1 MSYIV
6 NKDWIHSNKIHP
18 KISEAIV
25 YMISTY
31 YLPFYGEFLLR
42 VNFAESKHKEVP
54 TCGVNVNRKGM
65 YFYWNREWVDSKTQG
80 EIIFTNV
87 HEVMHLLFKHIKR
100 SIGYDPKLSNIA
112 QDMIINSIIVGDLI
126 EGEYLQDVIEIP
138 TEKIECKCGGLD
150 SDCEFCKGTG
160 TIEINNVVF
169 LPKEYDGPPVFEPL
183 YFWLIKKYK
192 EWEKK
197 KEEEERKKEEKKKKK
212 DKGKKPG
219 DKNPGGQKPKNED
232 GLGKGNKIDGDDGN
246 PGGQSG
252 TGGGQQPSDEEGDG
266 GQPGGQSGA
275 GGNEESD
282 EEGGEPQFDYDKHKE
297 HYGKNGQSI
306 KDNGK
311 GGDIDCYD
319 LESQFERMKA
329 NKGQTLDA
337 HLSNEVPDDVVQQ
350 EVQRVLDNLKNRGF
364 VTGKIQQTLNKLR
377 KKRKDHL
384 KFIKRHLSNVIFG
397 SLKRKTITR
406 ENRRGIPG
414 LKGKR
419 KYATRIN
426 CILDTSGSMGGEFE
440 KVLSYIFQNDIEI
453 NLIQIDTEVKDVVLI
468 KKKSDLQK
476 MDIQG
481 LGGTILTPGLQFI
494 ASRKDLNKFNT
505 VILTDGYTDTLNFIG
520 VKGKVLI
527 LSTGEHC
534 EIENKL
540 SSQVKQIIVEKNE
553 Y

>member
-1 MSYIV
+1 MSYII
-6 NKDWIHSNKIHP
+6 NKDWIHSNKIHD

-65 YFYWNREWVDSKTQG
+65 YFYWNREWVDKRSLG
-80 EIIFTNV
+80 ELIFTNV
-87 HEVMHLLFKHIKR
+87 HEVMHLLFKHITR
-100 SIGYDPKLSNIA
+100 SIGYDHKLSNYA

-126 EGEYLQDVIEIP
+126 EGEFLQDVITIP
-138 TEKIECKCGGLD
+138 NAKYKCKCGGLD
-150 SDCEFCKGTG
+150 EDCNFCNGTG
-160 TIEINNVVF
+160 TIEVNTVVF

-183 YFWLIKKYK
+183 YFWLLKKYK
-192 EWEKK
+192 EWEEKEK
-197 KEEEERKKEEKKKKK
+197 EKEEKEEKKKGK

-219 DKNPGGQKPKNED
+219 DENPGGNKPKDEEGD
-232 GLGKGNKIDGDDGN
+232 GAGFEKDGDNGK

-252 TGGGQQPSDEEGDG
+252 KGGGNEPSDEEG
-266 GQPGGQSGA
+266 
-275 GGNEESD
+275 
-282 EEGGEPQFDYDKHKE
+282 EGEGEAEFNYEHYEK
-297 HYGKNGQSI
+297 HYGKNGQTI
-306 KDNGK
+306 KDNGN
-311 GGDIDCYD
+311 GDDVDCFD
-319 LESQFERMKA
+319 LESQFSNIKN

-337 HLSNEVPDDVVQQ
+337 HLGHEVPDEVVQQ

-364 VTGKIQQTLNKLR
+364 VTGKIQQTLDKLR

-384 KFIKRHLSNVIFG
+384 KFIKRHLTNAIFG
-397 SLKRKTITR
+397 SMKRKTITR

-426 CILDTSGSMGGEFE
+426 CMLDTSGSMGGEFE

-453 NLIQIDTEVKDVVLI
+453 NLLQIDTEVKDVVLI
-468 KKKSDLQK
+468 KKKSELQK
-476 MDIQG
+476 MKIAG
-481 LGGTILTPGLQFI
+481 LGGTILTPGLQYI

-505 VILTDGYTDTLNFIG
+505 VILTDGYTDVLDFSG

-527 LSTGEHC
+527 LTTGEHC

-540 SSQVKQIIVEKNE
+540 SSQVKQIIIEKKK
-553 Y
+553 

>member
-6 NKDWIHSNKIHP
+6 NKKWIHSNRIHK

-42 VNFAESKHKEVP
+42 VNFAQSKTIP

-65 YFYWNREWVDSKTQG
+65 YYYWNKEWIELRTQG
-80 EIIFTNV
+80 EVIFTNV

-100 SIGYDPKLSNIA
+100 SVGYEPKLSNIA

-138 TEKIECKCGGLD
+138 VTKYKCRCGGKD
-150 SDCEFCKGTG
+150 DECEFCKGTG
-160 TIEINNVVF
+160 EIQVNNVVF
-169 LPKEYDGPPVFEPL
+169 LPKEYEGPPVFEPL
-183 YFWLIKKYK
+183 YFWLLKKYK

-197 KEEEERKKEEKKKKK
+197 KKEE
-212 DKGKKPG
+212 DKGK
-219 DKNPGGQKPKNED
+219 N
-232 GLGKGNKIDGDDGN
+232 KGNKNPSNQNGDGMPVGDDG
-246 PGGQSG
+246 
-252 TGGGQQPSDEEGDG
+252 DG
-266 GQPGGQSGA
+266 GYVEDDDANKGRKPGEKGS
-275 GGNEESD
+275 GGNETD
-282 EEGGEPQFDYDKHKE
+282 EESENKGGGGNQNDENEEDGEGQGQQFDYERHKK

-311 GGDIDCYD
+311 GSDIDCYD
-319 LESQFERMKA
+319 LESQFENLKK
-329 NKGQTLDA
+329 NKGQTLDS
-337 HLSNEVPDDVVQQ
+337 HLPNEVPDDVVQQ
-350 EVQRVLDNLKNRGF
+350 EVQRVLDNLKSRGF
-364 VTGKIQQTLNKLR
+364 ITGKIEQTLNKLR

-397 SLKRKTITR
+397 STKNKTITR

-426 CILDTSGSMGGEFE
+426 CVLDTSGSMSGEFE
-440 KVLSYIFQNDIEI
+440 KVLSYIFQNDIQI
-453 NLIQIDTEVKDVVLI
+453 NLIQIDTEVKDVIVI
-468 KKKSDLQK
+468 KKKSELQK
-476 MDIQG
+476 MNITG
-481 LGGTILTPGLQFI
+481 LGGTILTPALNFI

-505 VILTDGYTDTLNFIG
+505 VILTDGYTDTLDFAG
-520 VKGKVLI
+520 VKGKVLV
-527 LSTGEHC
+527 LTTGHHC
-534 EIENKL
+534 EIDNKL
-540 SSQVKQIIVEKNE
+540 SSQVKQIIIEKEN